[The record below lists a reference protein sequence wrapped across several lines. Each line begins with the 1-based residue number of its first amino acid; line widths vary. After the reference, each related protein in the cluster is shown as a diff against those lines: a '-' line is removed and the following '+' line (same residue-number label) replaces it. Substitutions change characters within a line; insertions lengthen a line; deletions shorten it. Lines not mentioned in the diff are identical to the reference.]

1 MAWIFDDN
9 KSRTKIR
16 RKYPPVSDS
25 SKRTQL
31 FYKIPTMDSS
41 EIAAVYAEERK
52 SCYALLA
59 TNDPDFKD
67 SIDLTAP
74 TTKDLRRRR
83 RRARS
88 WLGCCFTSRQDEEL
102 EENGHFVVLGWGSS
116 TVAVIR
122 EIFFHLAGTC
132 S

>member
-1 MAWIFDDN
+1 
-9 KSRTKIR
+9 
-16 RKYPPVSDS
+16 
-25 SKRTQL
+25 
-31 FYKIPTMDSS
+31 MDSS

-59 TNDPDFKD
+59 TNDPDSRD
-67 SIDLTAP
+67 SINTTAP
-74 TTKDLRRRR
+74 STKDLRRRR
-83 RRARS
+83 RRRRARP

-102 EENGHFVVLGWGSS
+102 DEHGHFVVLGWGSS